1 METAIIQP
9 AYPFLWL
16 LFLLDFALKGTL
28 IILAAFAAMRI
39 LRRASA
45 AVRHAVWF
53 LALVAVL
60 LQPLATNLLPD
71 WRVPLLPRVFENS
84 TLNLDPDVRPEEEL
98 ANDLSPLEYGERLLG
113 SNPETKAS
121 ALSEEEPPPVELY
134 DPLAGLTMEADR
146 IGLIKVDEGGDLLL
160 GSPHWS
166 FWIFFIWFAGF
177 VLVLIRL
184 LVGAI
189 ASFLVIARST
199 KQTDPAWE
207 SLLSKL
213 SRVLG
218 IRRKVRLHIS
228 EHMHL
233 PKSGGILCPVVVLPA
248 KAERWDRQRRSL
260 VLMHEL
266 AHIRRWDILT
276 LMVSRFA
283 CAVNWF
289 NPLVWLA
296 HLHMRNEME
305 RSCDDMVI
313 TSGIVPSSYAL
324 HLAEIARSLQ
334 SPRPSWASAAMAHR
348 SSLKDRLKAILDPI
362 ANRKPF
368 NPARILSLGLVIILL
383 MLPLAAFHPWVVAES
398 PRVEKIVELSEKL
411 GTSVD
416 VEELTAM
423 MSDSD
428 SAVRAR
434 AAILLSGLDSGLA
447 AGRLAVALYDSDP
460 LVRQYAAWGLGR
472 LAYSCTAGS
481 LRNALNDP
489 EPEVRQQVLWALG
502 RMGADAAW
510 ALAAGAGNSDPFI
523 RQQTLHAI
531 SRVEDDEAVSTL
543 IAALDDEVSGVR
555 RQAVVELA
563 RIGDER
569 IIPGLNKAMQDPNTE
584 IRRMAVS
591 YLREIRGPKAVPGL
605 ASALQDD
612 ANVVRNEAVDALGNL
627 GHESAIDPLIAAAVS
642 DPSNEIRIN
651 ALREL
656 GRINDIRILPAYA
669 AALGSDSNEVKT
681 EAIMGLCRLNDNR
694 TVELLNGAL
703 IDTFNRGPFDDEL
716 RMAIIH
722 RLDDIGHPSSFHSLL
737 FAYRQSNNL
746 ELRRAAR
753 QILARL

>member
-1 METAIIQP
+1 VETAIIQP
-9 AYPFLWL
+9 EYPFLWL
-16 LFLLDFALKGTL
+16 LFLLDFAIKGTL
-28 IILAAFAAMRI
+28 IILTAFAATSL

-60 LQPLATNLLPD
+60 LQPLATNLLPE

-84 TLNLDPDVRPEEEL
+84 TLNLDPGVRPEEEL
-98 ANDLSPLEYGERLLG
+98 ANDTTPLKFGERLLET
-113 SNPETKAS
+113 SPRPSEPES
-121 ALSEEEPPPVELY
+121 SDDRVPPVEFY
-134 DPLAGLTMEADR
+134 DPLAGLTVEAGR
-146 IGLIKVDEGGDLLL
+146 VGLIEVDDGGKSLL

-166 FWIFFIWFAGF
+166 FWIFVIWFAGF
-177 VLVLIRL
+177 LLVLFRL

-189 ASFLVIARST
+189 GSYFVMARSR
-199 KQTDPAWE
+199 KHIDSVWQD
-207 SLLSKL
+207 LLSRL

-218 IRRKVRLHIS
+218 IGRKVRILIS
-228 EHMHL
+228 DHMNL
-233 PKSGGILCPVVVLPA
+233 PKAGGMLYPVIILPA
-248 KAERWDRQRRSL
+248 RAEQWSRQRRSL
-260 VLMHEL
+260 VMMHEL

-283 CAVNWF
+283 CAINWF
-289 NPLVWLA
+289 NPLIWLA
-296 HLHMRNEME
+296 HLRMRNEME
-305 RSCDDMVI
+305 RACDDMVI
-313 TSGIVPSSYAL
+313 NSGIVPSSYAL

-348 SSLKDRLKAILDPI
+348 SSLKDRLLAILDPV
-362 ANRKPF
+362 ANRKAF
-368 NPARILSLGLVIILL
+368 NRARVLALGLVVVIL
-383 MLPLAAFHPWVVAES
+383 MLPLAAFHPWAVAES
-398 PRVEKIVELSEKL
+398 PRVEKIVELSKIL
-411 GTSVD
+411 DTSADVD
-416 VEELTAM
+416 ELLVL
-423 MSDSD
+423 MSDPD
-428 SAVRAR
+428 DAVRAR
-434 AAILLSGLDSGLA
+434 AAILLSGIDSERA
-447 AGRLAVALYDSDP
+447 AGRLSVALYDSDP

-472 LAYSCTAGS
+472 LAISCTIGS
-481 LRNALNDP
+481 LKNALNDP

-502 RMGADAAW
+502 RMGADAAG
-510 ALAAGAGNSDPFI
+510 ALAAGTENSDPFI
-523 RQQTLHAI
+523 RQQSLHAI
-531 SRVEDDEAVSTL
+531 SHVEDDKAVSTL
-543 IAALDDEVSGVR
+543 IAALDDEVSEVR
-555 RQAVVELA
+555 CQAVIELA

-591 YLREIRGPKAVPGL
+591 YLREIRGPKAIPGL

-612 ANVVRNEAVDALGNL
+612 ANAVRNEAVDALGNL
-627 GHESAIDPLIAAAVS
+627 DHESAIDPLIAAAAS

-651 ALREL
+651 AMREL

-681 EAIMGLCRLNDNR
+681 EAILGLCRLNDNR

-722 RLDDIGHPSSFHSLL
+722 RLDDIGDPSSFHSLL

-746 ELRRAAR
+746 ELRRVAR
-753 QILARL
+753 RILARL